1 MAKTDSERII
11 EILEKSGVDKA
22 VETFAVIKNWLTAQL
37 VQVAQDHEEKQNK
50 YLQIKDNISK

>member
-22 VETFAVIKNWLTAQL
+22 VEVFATIKNWLTAKL
-37 VQVAQDHEEKQNK
+37 VEKSNEHEELQNK

>member
-22 VETFAVIKNWLTAQL
+22 TETFLVIKNWMIAKLIEKSNE
-37 VQVAQDHEEKQNK
+37 HEELQNK
-50 YLQIKDNISK
+50 YLSIKDTISK